1 MGWQIGWCKASFTIQ
16 PGADTKKVKIPWN
29 VYRVQHWRSPVLL
42 VAHEDAVLEPGEQII
57 LPVSHSEHDFEGLT
71 SRAGLITTVRNF
83 AAVTNGYG
91 VPYMYGEDVNK
102 IFVINLTTTT
112 MRIKKGHKVAEFHPR
127 SPKDLIFNQET
138 PILIDGINEGKDTVG
153 ATESFLTDAKNEV
166 SIRGVD
172 GDRSTN
178 PV

>member
-1 MGWQIGWCKASFTIQ
+1 MGWRKAIFTEQ

-29 VYRVQHWRSPVLL
+29 VYRGQHWLIPVLL

-71 SRAGLITTVRNF
+71 SRAGIVTTVRDF

-112 MRIKKGHKVAEFHPR
+112 MRIKKGCKVAEFHPR
-127 SPKDLIFNQET
+127 SPQDVIFNQKT
-138 PILIDGINEGKDTVG
+138 QILN
-153 ATESFLTDAKNEV
+153 
-166 SIRGVD
+166 
-172 GDRSTN
+172 
-178 PV
+178 